1 MKLIVR
7 TFLRAFAATLGFG
20 LACYLLLWVGQRQG
34 WLPFKPTKTANN
46 DIQRS
51 NTPPARRADGALL

>member
-46 DIQRS
+46 DIQ
-51 NTPPARRADGALL
+51 P